1 MDGAQMA
8 YPTIHTPARYVI
20 EVYGELDPSW
30 SDEMAGL
37 HFERIQRQ
45 DGTWITR
52 LSGRL
57 VDQAALAGI
66 LNHLYLLRFTI
77 LTVQRVTDDS
87 TPAFAMG

>member
-8 YPTIHTPARYVI
+8 YPTIHTPAHYVI

-37 HFERIQRQ
+37 HIERIQRQ
-45 DGTWITR
+45 DGAWITR

-57 VDQAALAGI
+57 VDQTALAGI
-66 LNHLYLLRFTI
+66 LYHLHLLRFTI
-77 LTVQRVTDDS
+77 LTLQRTTDDS
-87 TPAFAMG
+87 KRALAIE